1 MRLCF
6 RYGRSR
12 VPGGP
17 HGGIMNTHAD
27 TSSGSTVSITDSGL
41 PTLELAVQSDTT
53 DVATVVVETQLSDAI
68 DPGAVAVDAD
78 DCTVYESGDVR
89 WRSTLEPEERATVTL
104 GVPVTDPETIDALV
118 DAPVRVVPGEHA
130 EPPVVDDEP
139 VDPVDATT
147 FDAAEPTDRVPE
159 AVYER
164 VHEYTVSSESIPG
177 AEPTPDTPADDA
189 PTDTQDAETASNAV
203 VSAPAGEPARAD
215 ETAVDGEPA
224 ERARAD
230 SGMTADHAGSETA
243 DEQADV
249 ETDDECQEW
258 TGDAFE
264 NALRVHD
271 DRSRAAEA
279 AYHFEVAFTEDAST
293 DCAIEVLE
301 GLLNGTTV
309 YSASPTLPD
318 LESGANPDELAVTI
332 SSALDEDDIVG
343 ALQELRGVTVETF
356 EHVDVDGVPAETID
370 SNADQQFQLLD
381 EALDPTEYDEFAAEV
396 DALEEGAVDF
406 GSEPVS
412 FDELVENPDHAW
424 EFAGDDGT
432 SGATDEGTTGDGQ
445 TGGATGEETAGDA
458 SRVAEQLLDEL
469 ESGGVTERERVELR
483 RRLGVDPRTSTEAR
497 IDHLQTRVE
506 KLTAYT
512 DALEAFLDENGTARD
527 LLEDLQ
533 ADVGSLHE
541 RSVTAAED
549 RDALRADVDDVEAK
563 TDAVEEAIDAVNER
577 VDTIESEQAAERERV
592 DGLASAVRSNS
603 DDIDHLASDV
613 REDVEELA
621 DAVEDLTA
629 TVESIDERLSTL
641 SETVE
646 QNARVREKLES
657 LTS

>member
-1 MRLCF
+1 
-6 RYGRSR
+6 
-12 VPGGP
+12 
-17 HGGIMNTHAD
+17 MNTHAD
-27 TSSGSTVSITDSGL
+27 TSSESTVSITDSGL
-41 PTLELAVQSDTT
+41 PTFELAVQSDTT
-53 DVATVVVETQLSDAI
+53 DVATVVVETQLPDAI
-68 DPGAVAVDAD
+68 DPGTVAVDAD
-78 DCTVYESGDVR
+78 DCTVYANGDVR
-89 WRSTLEPEERATVTL
+89 WRSTLEPEDRASVTL
-104 GVPVTDPETIDALV
+104 GVPVTDPETIDELV
-118 DAPVRVVPGEHA
+118 DAPVHVVPA
-130 EPPVVDDEP
+130 EDADPPVVDDEP

-159 AVYER
+159 VVYER
-164 VHEYTVSSESIPG
+164 VHEHTIGSESTPG
-177 AEPTPDTPADDA
+177 AEPTPDATSDDA
-189 PTDTQDAETASNAV
+189 STAAQEDETASNAV
-203 VSAPAGEPARAD
+203 VSAPAVEPARAD
-215 ETAVDGEPA
+215 EAATGVEPSERAHANA
-224 ERARAD
+224 ERATEHAD
-230 SGMTADHAGSETA
+230 SETTEHADSEMI
-243 DEQADV
+243 
-249 ETDDECQEW
+249 DDGQEW

-271 DRSRAAEA
+271 DRSRADEA
-279 AYHFEVAFTEDAST
+279 AYHFQVAFTEDAST

-343 ALQELRGVTVETF
+343 ALQELQGVTVETF
-356 EHVDVDGVPAETID
+356 EHVDVDGVPAESID

-381 EALDPTEYDEFAAEV
+381 EALDPAEYDEFAAEV
-396 DALEEGAVDF
+396 DALEEGTVDF

-412 FDELVENPDHAW
+412 FDELVENPDSAW
-424 EFAGDDGT
+424 EFADDETGDP
-432 SGATDEGTTGDGQ
+432 TDESTTADETTTTTGES
-445 TGGATGEETAGDA
+445 TTADA

-483 RRLGVDPRTSTEAR
+483 RRLGIDPRTSTEAR

-527 LLEDLQ
+527 VLEDLQ

-541 RSVTAAED
+541 RSVAAAED
-549 RDALRADVDDVEAK
+549 RDELRADVDDVEAK
-563 TDAVEEAIDAVNER
+563 TGDIEAKTDDIEAKTDAFEEAFEAVDAR
-577 VDTIESEQAAERERV
+577 VETIESEQAAERERV

-603 DDIDHLASDV
+603 DDIDHLAADV
-613 REDVEELA
+613 REDVDELA
-621 DAVEDLTA
+621 DAVDDLTA
-629 TVESIDERLSTL
+629 TVESIDERLATL